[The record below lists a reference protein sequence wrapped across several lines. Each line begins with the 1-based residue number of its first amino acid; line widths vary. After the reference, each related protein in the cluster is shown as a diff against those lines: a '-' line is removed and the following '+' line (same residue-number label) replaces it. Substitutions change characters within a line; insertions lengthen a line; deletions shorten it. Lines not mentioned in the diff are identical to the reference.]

1 MQRQVLFIL
10 EQYKNPVTMKHKTS
24 RSSALN
30 KEVKVETKLPVQEAK
45 QIEQKVIF
53 NHFQCCEYE
62 AKNIERG
69 DIKNAI
75 FSAASAG
82 LNLRTRRRASNEREG
97 YTAGTTTSGKDVQD
111 HDNNDKGSC
120 TNYIDYV
127 DNDDDDH
134 AHVMPRQ

>member
-1 MQRQVLFIL
+1 MRRKLFLIIFSAASTRQKIL
-10 EQYKNPVTMKHKTS
+10 SRKHK
-24 RSSALN
+24 
-30 KEVKVETKLPVQEAK
+30 
-45 QIEQKVIF
+45 
-53 NHFQCCEYE
+53 
-62 AKNIERG
+62 KNT
-69 DIKNAI
+69 I